1 MINLI
6 ITPFLIFQSNNFGF
20 GLKKDVN
27 LSAEFFKKEKI
38 QAPIFNNYDIGGYL
52 IYHLF
57 PEEKVFVDNRPEAYP
72 ASFFEKIYVSMQND
86 EKIWRKK
93 DEIYNFNVIF
103 FFYRDYTP

>member
-1 MINLI
+1 MVNLI

-52 IYHLF
+52 IYHPF

-93 DEIYNFNVIF
+93 DEIYNFNVIIF
-103 FFYRDYTP
+103 SYRDYTP